1 LIKLIAILTLI
12 YVSLLLS
19 VNKNQKIDR
28 IKVDEF
34 IVHIA
39 VLWVGFE
46 SEVETQPF
54 ESEYRIKLETC

>member
-1 LIKLIAILTLI
+1 
-12 YVSLLLS
+12 LLS
-19 VNKNQKIDR
+19 VNKNQKIGR